1 MNISLTKMVKIQNS
15 SDSDSGR
22 RPMLKSDEFSFFTIL
37 VIEIWMLRFD
47 TFSKNAILFG
57 SATLLN
63 DERTTANT
71 RAYGRHLPYPSSK
84 GEPI

>member
-1 MNISLTKMVKIQNS
+1 MVKIQNS

-22 RPMLKSDEFSFFTIL
+22 RPMFKSDEFSFFTIL

-57 SATLLN
+57 SAT
-63 DERTTANT
+63 
-71 RAYGRHLPYPSSK
+71 PYA
-84 GEPI
+84 

>member
-22 RPMLKSDEFSFFTIL
+22 RPMLKSDEFSFFSIL

-57 SATLLN
+57 SATHVLAFTVAFLLLQHGVQK
-63 DERTTANT
+63 AL
-71 RAYGRHLPYPSSK
+71 YHS
-84 GEPI
+84 

>member
-1 MNISLTKMVKIQNS
+1 MVKIQNS

-57 SATLLN
+57 SATPSGFLLFN
-63 DERTTANT
+63 C
-71 RAYGRHLPYPSSK
+71 
-84 GEPI
+84 